1 MQSRLQR
8 HLGSAYPKRAAVTAM
23 LLALPACERAASDD
37 GDRTGNV
44 SRAAIETQPPA
55 PDPCAW
61 LPASEVAQVV
71 GTLAGPPSR
80 VYSAER
86 AEADAEGEACLYR
99 VADET
104 IGEIA
109 IQVEM
114 EDATTFEVGSG
125 MAMEAMARELGPGAT
140 GGAAQEPSDS
150 AAAWDYEG
158 GIPFRM
164 YVGRLGHMA
173 VQIGHASVTLAP
185 EKLVELAARVRDRV
199 PDLPVAAPGA
209 DPGAGGSGDD
219 PCGLVP
225 RAEAEA
231 LLGPLPIAPFRSA
244 ESSPFADGDGPSC
257 TYYRGKHR
265 VLVLTPTRSDGKMMF
280 GMAAGLSQRIS
291 SVIGAGGQ
299 AADTL
304 DGPWDQAG
312 SGIDGALYFLKDDQM
327 LEVQYRAG
335 GIDQAAAVKLAAAAM
350 PRL

>member
-1 MQSRLQR
+1 MQSRMRR
-8 HLGSAYPKRAAVTAM
+8 HLEFTSAKRAAVTAA
-23 LLALPACERAASDD
+23 LLVLPACDRAASDD
-37 GDRTGNV
+37 GVRAGGV
-44 SRAAIETQPPA
+44 SRSTVETQPPA

-61 LPASEVAQVV
+61 IPATEVEQLI
-71 GTLAGPPSR
+71 GKLSGPPSR

-86 AEADAEGEACLYR
+86 AEADAEGEACLYH
-99 VADET
+99 VADEA

-109 IQVEM
+109 VQVEM

-125 MAMEAMARELGPGAT
+125 MAMAAMARELGPDAGTSA
-140 GGAAQEPSDS
+140 GKASPDS

-164 YVGRLGHMA
+164 YVGRVGHMA
-173 VQIGHASVTLAP
+173 VQIGYGSVGIAP
-185 EKLVELAARVRDRV
+185 EKLAELAARVRDRV
-199 PDLPVAAPGA
+199 PDLPVAAPG
-209 DPGAGGSGDD
+209 GAQDSERSGDD

-231 LLGPLPIAPFRSA
+231 LLGPLPVAPFRSA
-244 ESSPFADGDGPSC
+244 ESTPFADGAGPSC

-265 VLVLTPTRSDGKMMF
+265 VVVLTPTRSDGKMMF

-291 SVIGAGGQ
+291 SVIGAGSE

-312 SGIDGALYFLKDDQM
+312 SGIDGALYFLKGDQM
-327 LEVQYRAG
+327 LEIQYRAAA
-335 GIDQAAAVKLAAAAM
+335 IDPAAAVKLAAAAV